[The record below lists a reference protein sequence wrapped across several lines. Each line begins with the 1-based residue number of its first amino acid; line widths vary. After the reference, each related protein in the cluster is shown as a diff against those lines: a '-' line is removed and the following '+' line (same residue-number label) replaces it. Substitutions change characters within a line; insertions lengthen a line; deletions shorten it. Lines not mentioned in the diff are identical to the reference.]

1 MKFDYT
7 AGTLANAYFP
17 EYRFQFILTE
27 DEVRKSLHTRG
38 YNNDNMHYFM
48 NDFGISNM
56 PENYKIFAST
66 EIIRDALSSDKVDL
80 GVDYKKKYEE
90 LVELLEPH
98 KIGDMPPATTL
109 KMLLKY
115 NK

>member
-1 MKFDYT
+1 MKFDYYSEKFGYT
-7 AGTLANAYFP
+7 FNFS
-17 EYRFQFILTE
+17 LTE
-27 DEVRKSLHTRG
+27 DEIRKCLHKRG
-38 YNNDNMHYFM
+38 LTSYFVYRAY
-48 NDFGISNM
+48 GIF
-56 PENYKIFAST
+56 PPTAPDDYKIFAST

-98 KIGDMPPATTL
+98 RIDDMPPATTL